1 MQLSAEAFFRGKRS
15 LIPTPSRLHAVYVAA
30 DWVCS
35 VVASSISFESPYN
48 SIAGTVLIVTT
59 STYSVLIYSLLKSV

>member
-1 MQLSAEAFFRGKRS
+1 MERGPRARVQLSAEAFFRGKRS

-48 SIAGTVLIVTT
+48 SIAGTVVTHQHT
-59 STYSVLIYSLLKSV
+59 RY